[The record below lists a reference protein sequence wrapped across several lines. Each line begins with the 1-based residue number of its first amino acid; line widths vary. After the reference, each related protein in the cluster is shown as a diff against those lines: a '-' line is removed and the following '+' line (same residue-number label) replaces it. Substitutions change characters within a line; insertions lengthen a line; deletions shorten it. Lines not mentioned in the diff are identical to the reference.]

1 MQWYF
6 GEGLKCLF
14 EVSSE
19 DQRCQYA
26 FMYMIGYVISLFM
39 LQLTLTYLMQMKK
52 GRNARMIFALMVPI
66 TIAAF
71 LMGAVTYPSMI
82 PVGGLDVYHVVSTHI
97 LNSNSTSPFWS
108 LDIIA
113 MFFSWH

>member
-82 PVGGLDVYHVVSTHI
+82 PVGGLDVYHVVSTHALI
-97 LNSNSTSPFWS
+97 SNMLSNLFLLT
-108 LDIIA
+108 
-113 MFFSWH
+113 